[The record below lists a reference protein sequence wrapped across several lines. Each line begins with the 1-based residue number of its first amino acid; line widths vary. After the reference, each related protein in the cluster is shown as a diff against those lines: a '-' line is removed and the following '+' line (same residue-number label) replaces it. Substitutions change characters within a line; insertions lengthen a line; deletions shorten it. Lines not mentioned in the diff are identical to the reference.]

1 MRSTLKEPSTNTQ
14 TAKKPTSTV
23 YTRKQACCTKQ
34 HAPQTTGDGA
44 PITPSFPY
52 PAPPQQHSIRDS
64 QRKRYW
70 AHSSATGPAND
81 ATLVSGEWRQGG
93 KVALLY
99 PAPGPL
105 AWPSPR
111 CSHATTVKRRAKA
124 VLARWL
130 CEAPHHERPSSPSDT
145 AHCWPP
151 QSTALVSLY
160 KRSQGQNLSSMHAHG
175 TWHDW
180 PSLIQRRHR
189 VPVSRN
195 AQSVELHSVPVK
207 RRTSMW
213 QVEVMIVV

>member
-1 MRSTLKEPSTNTQ
+1 MRSTLKETSTNTQ
-14 TAKKPTSTV
+14 TAKKRTSTV
-23 YTRKQACCTKQ
+23 
-34 HAPQTTGDGA
+34 HASKHV
-44 PITPSFPY
+44 TPSTTHRRLLTMGRQSLPPFPI
-52 PAPPQQHSIRDS
+52 PPRHSSIAS
-64 QRKRYW
+64 EISKG
-70 AHSSATGPAND
+70 SATGRIRAPRPAND
-81 ATLVSGEWRQGG
+81 ATLVSGEWRQGA

-99 PAPGPL
+99 PAPCSL

-130 CEAPHHERPSSPSDT
+130 CEAPHHQRPSSPSDT

-151 QSTALVSLY
+151 QSTALVSLH
-160 KRSQGQNLSSMHAHG
+160 KRSQGQNLSSMHHMARG
-175 TWHDW
+175 MIGP
-180 PSLIQRRHR
+180 PSFNGAIR

-195 AQSVELHSVPVK
+195 AQSVELHRVPVK